1 MRRPVNEE
9 YMAREHSPSPLQLIG
24 AFCLRAVWSSLE
36 PHDTGRATF
45 CICFP
50 VALLGQVTKTEDSE
64 CSDPVHPPLSASH
77 TKSWGFTNRDS
88 GELQVSESSSEEVS
102 LSGSFPQSWVSPAKA
117 SPEGQ

>member
-1 MRRPVNEE
+1 
-9 YMAREHSPSPLQLIG
+9 MASEHSPSALQLVG

-36 PHDTGRATF
+36 PHDPGRATF
-45 CICFP
+45 CICTS
-50 VALLGQVTKTEDSE
+50 VALLGQVTKTEDAE
-64 CSDPVHPPLSASH
+64 GSDPVHPPLSASH

-102 LSGSFPQSWVSPAKA
+102 LSGSFPQSWVSPTRA